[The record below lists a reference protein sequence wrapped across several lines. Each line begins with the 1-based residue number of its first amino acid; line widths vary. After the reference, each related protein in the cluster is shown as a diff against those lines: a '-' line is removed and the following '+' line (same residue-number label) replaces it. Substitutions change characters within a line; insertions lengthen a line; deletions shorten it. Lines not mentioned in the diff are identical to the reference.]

1 MRLMNAPEWLTTRS
15 GALAK
20 GLNDATWLVTLNGHP
35 QYKLVATPAKGKFT
49 CAISQTNNGKRL
61 DGGTEYA
68 SREGALT
75 GGLEELRA
83 KLGW

>member
-1 MRLMNAPEWLTTRS
+1 MTVPEWLAIRS

-20 GLNDATWLVTLNGHP
+20 GLHAHTWLVTMNGHP
-35 QYKLVATPAKGKFT
+35 QFKLVAVPAKGKFT

-61 DGGTEYA
+61 DAGREYA
-68 SREGALT
+68 NSDEALAQ
-75 GGLEELRA
+75 GLEELRA